1 MAFIDESI
9 DFIHQT
15 FPEVAIRQEASSVI
29 FEGRF
34 ILRGRYKDF
43 IMEAAPRLKLVM
55 DNNYPHILPKVLD
68 INDTILYDHKFQDK
82 SLCLATPI
90 DIRLR
95 LLSSK
100 NISDYIEGFLIP
112 YFISYKYWEQSGQ
125 KIDIY
130 GDRSHGKK
138 GIIESLADFFNLECS
153 DEITILLLLS
163 WAAKVNKFKKL
174 APKEQQQSF
183 IKNYSQHISKLRK
196 LGILELKRYYKY
208 VKSVNLVI

>member
-1 MAFIDESI
+1 MAIIDESI

-55 DNNYPHILPKVLD
+55 DNNYPHILPKIFD

-138 GIIESLADFFNLECS
+138 GIIESLADFFNLEDN
-153 DEITILLLLS
+153 DEIRIRLLFS
-163 WAAKVNKFKKL
+163 WAAKINKFKKL
-174 APKEQQQSF
+174 VPKENQDNF
-183 IKNYSQHISKLRK
+183 IKKHSNQISKLRK
-196 LGILELKRYYKY
+196 LGIFELRKY
-208 VKSVNLVI
+208 FKHIEMSTV

>member
-1 MAFIDESI
+1 MAIIDESI

-55 DNNYPHILPKVLD
+55 DNNYPHILPKVFDTDD
-68 INDTILYDHKFQDK
+68 IIVYDHKFQDK

-90 DIRLR
+90 DIKLR

-112 YFISYKYWEQSGQ
+112 YFISYKYREQSGQ

-130 GDRSHGKK
+130 EDRSHGEK
-138 GIIESLADFFNLECS
+138 GIIESLADFFNIEGN
-153 DEITILLLLS
+153 DEIRIRLLFS
-163 WAAKVNKFKKL
+163 WAAKINKFKKL
-174 APKEQQQSF
+174 VPKENQDNF
-183 IKNYSQHISKLRK
+183 IKKHSNQISKLRK
-196 LGILELKRYYKY
+196 LGIFELRKY
-208 VKSVNLVI
+208 FKHIEMSTV

>member
-1 MAFIDESI
+1 MAIIDESI

-43 IMEAAPRLKLVM
+43 IMESAPRLKLMM
-55 DNNYPHILPKVLD
+55 DNNYPHILPKVFD
-68 INDTILYDHKFQDK
+68 INDTIFYDHKFQDK

-138 GIIESLADFFNLECS
+138 GIIESLADFFNLEGN
-153 DEITILLLLS
+153 DEIRIRLLFS
-163 WAAKVNKFKKL
+163 WAAKINKFKKL
-174 APKEQQQSF
+174 VPKENQDNF
-183 IKNYSQHISKLRK
+183 IKKYSNQISKLRK
-196 LGILELKRYYKY
+196 LGIFELRKY
-208 VKSVNLVI
+208 FKYIEMSTV

>member
-1 MAFIDESI
+1 MAIIDESI

-55 DNNYPHILPKVLD
+55 DNNYPHILPKVFD

-138 GIIESLADFFNLECS
+138 GIIESLADFFNLEDN
-153 DEITILLLLS
+153 DEIRIRLLFS
-163 WAAKVNKFKKL
+163 WAAKINKFKKL
-174 APKEQQQSF
+174 VPKENQDNF
-183 IKNYSQHISKLRK
+183 IKKHSNQISKLRK
-196 LGILELKRYYKY
+196 LGIFELRKY
-208 VKSVNLVI
+208 FKHIEMSTV

>member
-1 MAFIDESI
+1 MAIIDESI

-34 ILRGRYKDF
+34 ILRGKYKDF

-55 DNNYPHILPKVLD
+55 DNNYPHILPKVFD
-68 INDTILYDHKFQDK
+68 IDNIIVYDHKFQDK

-90 DIRLR
+90 DIGLS

-138 GIIESLADFFNLECS
+138 GIIESLADFFNLEGN
-153 DEITILLLLS
+153 DEIRIRLLFS
-163 WAAKVNKFKKL
+163 WAAKINKFKKL
-174 APKEQQQSF
+174 VPKENQDNF
-183 IKNYSQHISKLRK
+183 IKKHSNQISKLRK
-196 LGILELKRYYKY
+196 LGIFELRKY
-208 VKSVNLVI
+208 FKHIEMSTV

>member
-1 MAFIDESI
+1 MAIIDESI

-43 IMEAAPRLKLVM
+43 IMESAPRLKLVM
-55 DNNYPHILPKVLD
+55 DNNYPHILPKVFD
-68 INDTILYDHKFQDK
+68 INDTIFYDHKFQDK

-138 GIIESLADFFNLECS
+138 GIIESLADFFNLES
-153 DEITILLLLS
+153 NDEIRMRLLFS
-163 WAAKVNKFKKL
+163 WAAKINKFKKL
-174 APKEQQQSF
+174 VPKENQDNF
-183 IKNYSQHISKLRK
+183 IKKYSNQISKLRK
-196 LGILELKRYYKY
+196 LGIFELRKY
-208 VKSVNLVI
+208 FKYIEMSTV

>member
-1 MAFIDESI
+1 MAIIDESI

-55 DNNYPHILPKVLD
+55 DNNYPHTLPEVFD
-68 INDTILYDHKFQDK
+68 VDNAVSYDHKFQDNT
-82 SLCLATPI
+82 LCLATPI
-90 DIRLR
+90 DIKLR

-138 GIIESLADFFNLECS
+138 GIIESLADFFNLECN
-153 DEITILLLLS
+153 DEITIHLLFS
-163 WAAKVNKFKKL
+163 WAAKINKFRRL
-174 APKEQQQSF
+174 VPKENQDNF
-183 IKNYSQHISKLRK
+183 IKKYSNQISKLRK
-196 LGILELKRYYKY
+196 LGIFELREYFKY
-208 VKSVNLVI
+208 IKMSTV

>member
-1 MAFIDESI
+1 MAIIDESI

-15 FPEVAIRQEASSVI
+15 FPEVSIYQEASSVI

-55 DNNYPHILPKVLD
+55 DHNYPHVLPKVFD
-68 INDTILYDHKFQDK
+68 VDDAVKYDHKFQDN

-100 NISDYIEGFLIP
+100 NISDYIDDFLIP
-112 YFISYKYWEQSGQ
+112 YFISYKYWEQSGK

-138 GIIESLADFFNLECS
+138 GIIESLADFFNLDCN
-153 DEITILLLLS
+153 DEITIRLLFS

-174 APKEQQQSF
+174 IPKEKQYGF
-183 IKNYSQHISKLRK
+183 IQKYSNQISKLRK
-196 LGILELKRYYKY
+196 LGMMELKRYYKCFIK
-208 VKSVNLVI
+208 VSTL

>member
-1 MAFIDESI
+1 MAIIDESI

-55 DNNYPHILPKVLD
+55 DNNYPHILPKVFDTDD
-68 INDTILYDHKFQDK
+68 IIVYDHKFQDK

-90 DIRLR
+90 DIKLR

-130 GDRSHGKK
+130 GDRSHGEK
-138 GIIESLADFFNLECS
+138 GIIESLADFFNIEGN
-153 DEITILLLLS
+153 DEIRIRLLFS
-163 WAAKVNKFKKL
+163 WAAKINKFKKL
-174 APKEQQQSF
+174 VPKENQDNF
-183 IKNYSQHISKLRK
+183 IKKHSNQISKLRK
-196 LGILELKRYYKY
+196 IGIFELRKY
-208 VKSVNLVI
+208 FKHIEMSTV

>member
-55 DNNYPHILPKVLD
+55 DNNYPHILPKVFD

-138 GIIESLADFFNLECS
+138 GIIESLADFFNLEGN
-153 DEITILLLLS
+153 DEITIRLLFS
-163 WAAKVNKFKKL
+163 WAAKINKFKKL
-174 APKEQQQSF
+174 IPKENQDNF
-183 IKNYSQHISKLRK
+183 IKKYSSQISKLRK
-196 LGILELKRYYKY
+196 LGIFELRKY
-208 VKSVNLVI
+208 FKYIEMSTV

>member
-1 MAFIDESI
+1 MAIIDESI

-55 DNNYPHILPKVLD
+55 DNNYPHILPKVFD
-68 INDTILYDHKFQDK
+68 IDDIIVYDHKFQDK

-112 YFISYKYWEQSGQ
+112 YFISYKY
-125 KIDIY
+125 
-130 GDRSHGKK
+130 
-138 GIIESLADFFNLECS
+138 
-153 DEITILLLLS
+153 
-163 WAAKVNKFKKL
+163 
-174 APKEQQQSF
+174 
-183 IKNYSQHISKLRK
+183 YSP
-196 LGILELKRYYKY
+196 Y
-208 VKSVNLVI
+208 

>member
-1 MAFIDESI
+1 MAIIDESI
-9 DFIHQT
+9 DFIHQI

-55 DNNYPHILPKVLD
+55 DNNYPHILPKVFD

-125 KIDIY
+125 KFDIY

-138 GIIESLADFFNLECS
+138 GIIESLADFFNLEGN
-153 DEITILLLLS
+153 DEIRIRLLFS
-163 WAAKVNKFKKL
+163 WAAKINKFKKL
-174 APKEQQQSF
+174 VPKENQDNF
-183 IKNYSQHISKLRK
+183 IKKHSNQISKLRK
-196 LGILELKRYYKY
+196 LGIFELRKY
-208 VKSVNLVI
+208 FKYIEMSTV

>member
-1 MAFIDESI
+1 MAIIDESI

-15 FPEVAIRQEASSVI
+15 FPEVAIRQEASSII

-55 DNNYPHILPKVLD
+55 DTHYPHTLPEVFD
-68 INDTILYDHKFQDK
+68 VDNAVSYDHKFQDNT
-82 SLCLATPI
+82 LCLATPI
-90 DIRLR
+90 DIKLR

-138 GIIESLADFFNLECS
+138 GIIESLADFFNLECN
-153 DEITILLLLS
+153 DEITIHLLFS
-163 WAAKVNKFKKL
+163 WAAKTNKFRRL
-174 APKEQQQSF
+174 VPKENQDNF
-183 IKNYSQHISKLRK
+183 IKKYSNQISKLRK
-196 LGILELKRYYKY
+196 LGILELRKY
-208 VKSVNLVI
+208 FKYIKLSTV